1 MIPVTINTTPSPPI
15 AKTSA
20 RLPPPPL
27 LPVFAPGVGVGVAV
41 GVGDGVG
48 DGVGEGVGDGVGEGV
63 GDGVGE
69 GVGDGVGVGD
79 SGSVIV
85 DVSAGGVSPLS
96 TRWLIPS
103 A

>member
-27 LPVFAPGVGVGVAV
+27 LPVFAPGVGVGVGVA
-41 GVGDGVG
+41 VGDGEG
-48 DGVGEGVGDGVGEGV
+48 DGEGEGDGDGEGEDD
-63 GDGVGE
+63 GDGD
-69 GVGDGVGVGD
+69 GDGVGD

>member
-27 LPVFAPGVGVGVAV
+27 LPVFAPGVGVGVGV

-48 DGVGEGVGDGVGEGV
+48 DGEGDGEGVGEGEGD
-63 GDGVGE
+63 GDGDSDGE
-69 GVGDGVGVGD
+69 GE
-79 SGSVIV
+79 
-85 DVSAGGVSPLS
+85 GGVVAGDLNTGVDPLS
-96 TRWLIPS
+96 TCWLIPL

>member
-41 GVGDGVG
+41 GVATVLETGWVRELEM
-48 DGVGEGVGDGVGEGV
+48 V
-63 GDGVGE
+63 
-69 GVGDGVGVGD
+69 
-79 SGSVIV
+79 SVRVLETGWVRELEMVSVRERAMATVRERTMAMAMATVLGIV
-85 DVSAGGVSPLS
+85 EA
-96 TRWLIPS
+96 
-103 A
+103 

>member
-48 DGVGEGVGDGVGEGV
+48 DGVGEGEGDGDGEGEDD
-63 GDGVGE
+63 GDGD
-69 GVGDGVGVGD
+69 GDGVGD

>member
-27 LPVFAPGVGVGVAV
+27 LPVFAPGVGVGVGVA
-41 GVGDGVG
+41 VGDGEG
-48 DGVGEGVGDGVGEGV
+48 DGEGEGDGDGEGEDD
-63 GDGVGE
+63 GDGD
-69 GVGDGVGVGD
+69 GDVVGD